1 MKPLFKTTLITA
13 ALFASTPLFA
23 NTAVEANAKV
33 ETQQP
38 SVLQNLKQDINQSAH
53 TAGDKIEKGVDK
65 TKTFTQE
72 KWQDTKEFSA
82 DKKQDAKNKWA
93 DLKQSKDEKSDAAKA
108 KIDAKAEQNKA
119 KLDERKAQLDEKAAK
134 DKAKLDER
142 KSNVDNKVNQTKSY
156 LGEKAQ
162 EGRQFA
168 SEKWQQTK
176 ANFQKGQEANVSGSS
191 NVQLQTPVAQAE
203 VHSSHEA
210 SLGAHK

>member
-13 ALFASTPLFA
+13 ALFATTPLFA

-82 DKKQDAKNKWA
+82 DKKQDAKING
-93 DLKQSKDEKSDAAKA
+93 L
-108 KIDAKAEQNKA
+108 
-119 KLDERKAQLDEKAAK
+119 
-134 DKAKLDER
+134 
-142 KSNVDNKVNQTKSY
+142 T
-156 LGEKAQ
+156 
-162 EGRQFA
+162 
-168 SEKWQQTK
+168 
-176 ANFQKGQEANVSGSS
+176 
-191 NVQLQTPVAQAE
+191 
-203 VHSSHEA
+203 
-210 SLGAHK
+210 

>member
-13 ALFASTPLFA
+13 ALFATTPLFA

-82 DKKQDAKNKWA
+82 EKSAVVKDKAGDVKHSVEHNTKKSGHYIADKAKQGQQATKQKWQETKQTVSGQPKRA
-93 DLKQSKDEKSDAAKA
+93 DLNGQAQLQVDTPVAKA
-108 KIDAKAEQNKA
+108 K
-119 KLDERKAQLDEKAAK
+119 
-134 DKAKLDER
+134 
-142 KSNVDNKVNQTKSY
+142 V
-156 LGEKAQ
+156 
-162 EGRQFA
+162 
-168 SEKWQQTK
+168 
-176 ANFQKGQEANVSGSS
+176 GSS
-191 NVQLQTPVAQAE
+191 ADAAVGAQ
-203 VHSSHEA
+203 
-210 SLGAHK
+210 